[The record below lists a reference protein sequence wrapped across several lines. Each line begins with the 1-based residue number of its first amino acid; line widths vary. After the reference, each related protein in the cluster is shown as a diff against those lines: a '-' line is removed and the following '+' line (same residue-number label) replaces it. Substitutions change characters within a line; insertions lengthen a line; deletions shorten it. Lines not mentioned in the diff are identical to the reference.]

1 MGKHARSSRLL
12 RLGIPLVAAGSVFA
26 VIGVSSVLLG
36 RGAPAPA
43 ARAANKTPAA
53 VSSSSVSTL
62 YGCAESEGGLSTS
75 VLPTTAPACPPRVY
89 GVTRKV
95 QPTRPSH
102 KARHKVIIPKATS
115 PSFASSSP
123 HYFGL
128 APLGAALPRS
138 DAYCASHVQP
148 MAENV
153 PANEGANHD
162 IPPAG
167 TNFDWGPS
175 TTGNAA
181 LKANFARVDGNFS
194 GTTGEI
200 LEWAACKWGWD
211 QDYAMAEAIDES
223 VWKQS
228 QMNNNAFGIQK
239 IFTVS
244 WVGARWS
251 VTPELDLTLAGY
263 GYNQKSFAANG
274 CRDAS
279 SASCAGTLK
288 DFSLVGDYHFTKRFD
303 TYAGVNYSDVANGL
317 ANGFIFKSDWTTMV
331 GARYNF

>member
-12 RLGIPLVAAGSVFA
+12 RLGIPLLAAGSVFA
-26 VIGVSSVLLG
+26 VVGVSSVLLD
-36 RGAPAPA
+36 RGAPATA
-43 ARAANKTPAA
+43 ARAGGETPAA
-53 VSSSSVSTL
+53 VSSSSASTL

-75 VLPTTAPACPPRVY
+75 VLATTAPACPPRVY
-89 GVTRKV
+89 GVTRQV
-95 QPTRPSH
+95 QAARPSH
-102 KARHKVIIPKATS
+102 KARPKVVHKVASTS
-115 PSFASSSP
+115 TDSSSP

-128 APLGAALPRS
+128 APQGTPLPRS
-138 DAYCASHVQP
+138 DAYCASHVEP

-181 LKANFARVDGNFS
+181 LKANFAHVDGDFS

-211 QDYAMAEAIDES
+211 QDYAMAEAVDES

-228 QMNNNAFGIQK
+228 QVNNNAFGILQ
-239 IFTVS
+239 VS
-244 WVGARWS
+244 VSQDGDSPSANSGWGGYPWVEESTAVNADAEMAYLRSCYEGDVSYLGNGYHAGDAWGCIGSWFSGQWYDSGA
-251 VTPELDLTLAGY
+251 TGY
-263 GYNQKSFAANG
+263 I
-274 CRDAS
+274 
-279 SASCAGTLK
+279 
-288 DFSLVGDYHFTKRFD
+288 
-303 TYAGVNYSDVANGL
+303 SDVQ
-317 ANGFIFKSDWTTMV
+317 GFLNSKTWRGI
-331 GARYNF
+331 

>member
-43 ARAANKTPAA
+43 ARAAGKTPAA
-53 VSSSSVSTL
+53 VSSSSASTL

-102 KARHKVIIPKATS
+102 KARHKVIPKATS
-115 PSFASSSP
+115 PSSASSSP

-128 APLGAALPRS
+128 APLGTPLPRS

-148 MAENV
+148 VAENV
-153 PANEGANHD
+153 PANEGANHN

-181 LKANFARVDGNFS
+181 LKANFAHVDGNFS

-211 QDYAMAEAIDES
+211 QGYAMAEAIDES

-228 QMNNNAFGIQK
+228 QVNNNAFGILQ
-239 IFTVS
+239 VS
-244 WVGARWS
+244 VSQDGDSPSANSGWGGYPWVQESTAVNADAEMAYLRSCYDGDVTYLGNGYHAGDAWGCIGSWFSGQWYDSGA
-251 VTPELDLTLAGY
+251 TGY
-263 GYNQKSFAANG
+263 I
-274 CRDAS
+274 
-279 SASCAGTLK
+279 
-288 DFSLVGDYHFTKRFD
+288 
-303 TYAGVNYSDVANGL
+303 SDVK
-317 ANGFIFKSDWTTMV
+317 GFLSSQTWRGI
-331 GARYNF
+331 